1 MAFILR
7 SKRWTVH
14 FTFFSTA
21 KNFLFLPTWSATS
34 QIFRDSKVWRF
45 CRSVEMSSSICRV
58 SKQLAKVWNNFGSA
72 IIRWKN
78 SFYIKNIY
86 NSWSNWTVEQLKSF
100 RYEKS
105 KINLDLKRCL
115 LTENRKYFQID
126 RLKPIRSL
134 SKLKVL
140 YIAHNYIREWREFDH
155 LGELPCLED
164 LVFIGNPLEED
175 ATAKVS
181 Q

>member
-1 MAFILR
+1 
-7 SKRWTVH
+7 
-14 FTFFSTA
+14 
-21 KNFLFLPTWSATS
+21 
-34 QIFRDSKVWRF
+34 
-45 CRSVEMSSSICRV
+45 
-58 SKQLAKVWNNFGSA
+58 
-72 IIRWKN
+72 
-78 SFYIKNIY
+78 
-86 NSWSNWTVEQLKSF
+86 LKSF

-115 LTENRKYFQID
+115 RTENRKYFQID

-181 Q
+181 QPMVSLLSSFISCISQITKRFNHDGDQYQDTYTIFAFKVRLETF